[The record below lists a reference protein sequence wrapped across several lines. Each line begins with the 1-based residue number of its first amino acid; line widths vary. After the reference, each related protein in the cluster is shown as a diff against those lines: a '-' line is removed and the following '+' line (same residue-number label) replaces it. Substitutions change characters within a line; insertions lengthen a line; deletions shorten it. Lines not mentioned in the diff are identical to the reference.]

1 MLFVILLIV
10 QILIGLAL
18 VGLILVQRSEG
29 GALGIGGGGGGG
41 FMSARG
47 AGNLLTKATSV
58 LAGAFFI
65 NCMALTIVSNYD
77 QRGSSVVDRVG
88 VDSITL
94 DAPAQPAPAQ
104 DSGQGDS
111 VPQAPARNEPAPS
124 LTDLPAPVTSA
135 PSSESGQ

>member
-1 MLFVILLIV
+1 MLFVILLCI

-47 AGNLLTKATSV
+47 AGNLLTKATSL

-65 NCMALTIVSNYD
+65 NCIALTIVGNYD
-77 QRGSSVVDRVG
+77 QQGTSVVDRVG

-94 DAPAQPAPAQ
+94 DAPATTAPAQ
-104 DSGQGDS
+104 GGA
-111 VPQAPARNEPAPS
+111 QAPAGPREAAPS
-124 LTDLPAPVTSA
+124 LTDLPAPVTVA
-135 PSSESGQ
+135 PSAGTASESAE

>member
-1 MLFVILLIV
+1 MLFVILLSI

-18 VGLILVQRSEG
+18 VGLILIQRSEG

-47 AGNLLTKATSV
+47 AGNLLTKATSL

-65 NCMALTIVSNYD
+65 NCIALTIVGNYD
-77 QRGSSVVDRVG
+77 QQGTSVVDRVG

-94 DAPAQPAPAQ
+94 DAPATTAPAEA
-104 DSGQGDS
+104 GA
-111 VPQAPARNEPAPS
+111 QAPAGPREAAPS
-124 LTDLPAPVTSA
+124 LTDLPAPVTVA
-135 PSSESGQ
+135 PSASAASEAAQ